1 LSSKASIRPVLLTEM
16 SHARLQAIA
25 DHLAHVAPDDAAWL
39 RAVLEDI
46 ETGVPANEAL
56 GFSPANQRARRD
68 AAIRR
73 AAELINGSD
82 WQRAQKLELW
92 IRWLEHDVTPPRDCD
107 ESTME
112 RALDAAQATGL
123 ALPKS
128 ARQIYRILT
137 DI

>member
-1 LSSKASIRPVLLTEM
+1 M
-16 SHARLQAIA
+16 SLERLQVIA
-25 DHLAHVAPDDAAWL
+25 DHLASVSPDDAAWL
-39 RAVLEDI
+39 QGALEDI
-46 ETGVPANEAL
+46 ERGTPPADAL
-56 GFSPANQRARRD
+56 GFCHQVQRARRD

-73 AAELINGSD
+73 AAELIDGSE
-82 WQRAQKLELW
+82 WQRAQKLERW
-92 IRWLEHDVTPPRDCD
+92 ITWLEHDVTPPRDCD